1 MGFTTS
7 RDFALVDPLPF
18 PSKPVSD
25 TPFNNQVKKVTPL
38 PIRTNPIHVEEFIP
52 IRPVIEDFKPMP
64 IVEDFRPMPVVED
77 FKPLPLVEDIKP
89 KPIIKD
95 FLPTPKDEKAPDEP
109 LVFEGDNKLTT
120 EISNLS
126 VTGNGDIIDESIAAP
141 KTAGMGKTLLII
153 GSIALAGYGISKLV
167 KKSEKTTT
175 MSGTSSS
182 KSSKKSKT
190 KSKKESKATRKGNT
204 KQTIEI

>member
-1 MGFTTS
+1 MTELQETLSGMGFTTS

-52 IRPVIEDFKPMP
+52 IRPVIEDF
-64 IVEDFRPMPVVED
+64 
-77 FKPLPLVEDIKP
+77 KP